1 MTATPSFEPT
11 APALGSDRDHAD
23 APATAVYASSGTG
36 LWLLLILLGSAFL
49 GWYYYGKRPVAR
61 PPAPAMPLVVLPPID
76 RPGETGAALGEHG
89 APARLAVRRVGPM
102 SPAQT
107 AAASAALPALAVVTA
122 ARPLF
127 DRSPEPDYPPT
138 ALRRGEG
145 GTVVV
150 RVEVGAD
157 GVPGEVGFARRSGS
171 RELDRAALAAVRDW
185 RFRPATRDG
194 REVASVVEQPV
205 EFQPRQ

>member
-1 MTATPSFEPT
+1 MTAIQSFEPA
-11 APALGSDRDHAD
+11 APAAGSERDAAE
-23 APATAVYASSGTG
+23 APAAYASSSTG
-36 LWLLLILLGSAFL
+36 LWLLLILLGGAFM

-76 RPGETGAALGEHG
+76 RPGEAAPLDEHG
-89 APARLAVRRVGPM
+89 TPARLAVRRVGPM
-102 SPAQT
+102 SPTQS
-107 AAASAALPALAVVTA
+107 AAANAALPALAVVTA

-150 RVEVGAD
+150 RIEVGAD
-157 GVPGEVGFARRSGS
+157 GVPGEVGLARRSGS
-171 RELDRAALAAVRDW
+171 RELDRAALTAVRDW

-194 REVASVVEQPV
+194 TEVASVVEQPV
-205 EFQPRQ
+205 EFRPRQ